1 MKNIEARPLFI
12 FEMANN
18 HAGSMKHGLKI
29 IKEFYKISKF
39 FNFSFGFKLQYRDID
54 TFIHPEYKKRYD
66 LKYVK
71 RYSETKLTKDE
82 YKILKDAIDTYGF
95 LSVCTPWDEI
105 SVDWIEEHGFD
116 FIKIPSCYL
125 TDWPLIERVG
135 RSDKPVIAS
144 TAGATF
150 EDIDKVV
157 SFFEHRSRTLHLMH
171 CVGEYPTPDKNL
183 QLNQIDLLKTRYPRH
198 EIGYSTH
205 EKPENIDAIKIS
217 IAKGATIFERH
228 VGVTTDTIK
237 LNAYSSTPEQIRAWL
252 EAADEIL
259 QMCGHKNS
267 RYHFSDTEL
276 QTIRELQKGVFAK
289 EPIAKNS
296 RVKPSE
302 VFYAIPNCAGQ
313 IVSNDMSKYVEFH
326 TLKDIKINQ
335 PILNKD
341 VSRIEVREKLLQVV
355 AQIKKLLKES
365 GVVVP
370 SQLEFEV
377 SHHYG
382 LENFE
387 KFGAVLITVVNREYC
402 KKIIVL
408 LPGQTHPEGYH
419 KKKEETFHVLY
430 GEMTLILDGVEK
442 QCRANDIIVVLPGVK
457 HSFLTKTGVIIE
469 EISTSHFREDSFY
482 TDASIEGN
490 KNRKT
495 SITYWFD

>member
-1 MKNIEARPLFI
+1 MKNISARPLFV

-18 HAGSMKHGLKI
+18 HTGSVKHGLKI
-29 IKEFYKISKF
+29 IKEFYEISKN
-39 FNFSFGFKLQYRDID
+39 FNFNFGFKLQYRDID

-71 RYSETKLTKDE
+71 RYSETKLTKNE
-82 YKILKDAIDTYGF
+82 YKILKDEIDMYGF

-125 TDWPLIERVG
+125 TDWLLIERIG
-135 RSDKPVIAS
+135 QSSKPVIAS
-144 TAGATF
+144 VAGATL

-171 CVGEYPTPDKNL
+171 CVGEYPTPDNNL
-183 QLNQIDLLKTRYPRH
+183 QLNQIDLLKSRYPRH
-198 EIGYSTH
+198 EVGYSTH

-228 VGVTTDTIK
+228 VGVETDTIK
-237 LNAYSSTPEQIRAWL
+237 LNTYSSTPKQIQSWL
-252 EAADEIL
+252 KAANEVL
-259 QMCGHKNS
+259 KMCGHKNS
-267 RYHFSDTEL
+267 RYRFSDAEL
-276 QTIRELQKGVFAK
+276 QTMRELQKGVFAK

-302 VFYAIPNCAGQ
+302 VFYAIPNCDGQ
-313 IVSNDMSKYVEFH
+313 IVANDVSKYVEFH
-326 TLKDIKINQ
+326 ALRDIEINQ
-335 PILNKD
+335 PILSKD
-341 VSRIEVREKLLQVV
+341 VRRIEAREKLLQVV
-355 AQIKKLLKES
+355 AQVKKLLKES
-365 GVVVP
+365 SVVVP

-408 LPGQTHPEGYH
+408 LPGQIHPEGYH

-442 QCRANDIIVVLPGVK
+442 QCRVNDIIVILPGVK
-457 HSFLTKTGVIIE
+457 HSFLTKTGVVIE
-469 EISTSHFREDSFY
+469 EISSSHFQEDSFY
-482 TDASIEGN
+482 TDINIENN

-495 SITYWFD
+495 FITYWFD